1 VSRAL
6 LRSPAFW
13 LGLVLLA
20 TGLLNGI
27 GPYLR
32 RTGLIEKER
41 YEKFWDLHTGP
52 SGFTTAPLGL
62 GRRCVVH
69 RSIEHGG
76 ADPAG
81 GGPPARYVFAVRPW
95 EVPAKLAKDLLVV
108 ALVAG
113 SVVAWRRGGGR
124 LSLPEKTMWPLLA
137 LAALV
142 AWQAAAGLLRGD
154 PLTVLAGLRSFG
166 FLAIALT
173 AAWVRVETFERVVP
187 WLVGLL
193 AIQLLLVP
201 LELLRGIPVQGHLH
215 AFGEFFPRR
224 ASGTFVMPN
233 SLGVFAASVVALAAG
248 FGATD
253 GVRRL
258 AWVLGGLVVVVSG
271 SASGLVM
278 LAAVGVAQA
287 LFVHRPVPWGRLATL
302 GVLTVA
308 AGFALFLGRP
318 DVLDSAA
325 ARVQGTAAVLNGPL
339 PSVVFGRGI
348 GLGTNASF
356 QAHVGLERFLPA
368 ARTPAIGGDSAVSSL
383 MLQTGVIGVT
393 LFFAALGLAWRRCH
407 DARPLVGALG
417 LAALTLNVPEAFPVS
432 ILLGLVLAPGARPT
446 PASTFRRR

>member
-1 VSRAL
+1 MA
-6 LRSPAFW
+6 AW
-13 LGLVLLA
+13 LGLALFA
-20 TGLLNGI
+20 TGLLNGA

-32 RTGLIEKER
+32 RTGLIER
-41 YEKFWDLHTGP
+41 DLYEKFWDLHTGP

-69 RSIEHGG
+69 RPVEDGG

-81 GGPPARYVFAVRPW
+81 GGPPARYVFAVRSW
-95 EVPAKLAKDLLVV
+95 EVPAKAAKDLLVL
-108 ALVAG
+108 ALLAVSFA
-113 SVVAWRRGGGR
+113 AWRRGGGR
-124 LSLPEKTMWPLLA
+124 LSLPEMATWPLLA

-154 PLTVLAGLRSFG
+154 PMAVLAGLRSFG

-173 AAWVRVETFERVVP
+173 AAWVRIETFQRVVP

-193 AIQLLLVP
+193 AIQLFLAP
-201 LELLRGIPVQGHLH
+201 LELLRGIPVQGHLY

-248 FGATD
+248 FGAGA
-253 GVRRL
+253 GVRKL

-271 SASGLVM
+271 SATGLVM

-287 LFVHRPVPWGRLATL
+287 LFVDRPVRWGRLAAL
-302 GVLTVA
+302 GVLTAA
-308 AGFALFLGRP
+308 AGFALYLGRP

-325 ARVQGTAAVLNGPL
+325 ARVQAMGTVLEGPL
-339 PSVVFGRGI
+339 PDVVFGRGI

-356 QAHVGLERFLPA
+356 QAHVGLGINLPA
-368 ARTPAIGGDSAVSSL
+368 AGNPAIGGDSAVSSL
-383 MLQTGVIGVT
+383 VLQTGVVGAS
-393 LFFAALGLAWRRCH
+393 LFFAALGFAWRRCPA
-407 DARPLVGALG
+407 ARPLVGALA
-417 LAALTLNVPEAFPVS
+417 LAVLALNVPEAFPSS
-432 ILLGLVLAPGARPT
+432 ILLGLVLRVAAKRVVV
-446 PASTFRRR
+446 